1 MRCDVRTVR
10 AGFKPALTD
19 LCARMRGTSD
29 TVCWVSAARSSL
41 ECPCRQNDVEAG
53 RQECPP
59 HLQASFFRVQAYVW
73 RSHFAPGDQ
82 LTCHSERSGR
92 NSRSFRCKCERDL
105 RLPIWATDCNQYK
118 KKRRGE
124 ARVNGFDP
132 SFYGCLF
139 RCVSRFGA
147 GFLLISARLTR
158 KREESAAYGAD
169 DVSMS

>member
-1 MRCDVRTVR
+1 MCRRHSTQFVCRIVRILSWVPLISICGKGDRFDGGNPPTQPARPPNLRACGVRTVK
-10 AGFKPALTD
+10 AGFKPALTV

-59 HLQASFFRVQAYVW
+59 HLQASFLRVQAYVW

-92 NSRSFRCKCERDL
+92 NSRSLRCK
-105 RLPIWATDCNQYK
+105 
-118 KKRRGE
+118 
-124 ARVNGFDP
+124 
-132 SFYGCLF
+132 
-139 RCVSRFGA
+139 
-147 GFLLISARLTR
+147 
-158 KREESAAYGAD
+158 
-169 DVSMS
+169 